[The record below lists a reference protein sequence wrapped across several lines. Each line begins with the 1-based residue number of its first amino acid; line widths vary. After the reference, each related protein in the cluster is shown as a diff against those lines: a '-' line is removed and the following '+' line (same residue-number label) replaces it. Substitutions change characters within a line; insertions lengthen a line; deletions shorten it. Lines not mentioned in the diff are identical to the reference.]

1 MKNFIK
7 MDKLMVS
14 EMNKMAMPMI
24 FNSVIGMLIGLMDMA
39 MIGRIS
45 LEAFGAVGLIST
57 TINSITGVLGAIS
70 IAFNIAGARYKGQ
83 HNQSGLQEGFLA
95 GSCLAL
101 IIGLV
106 FWAVCLC
113 FGTSLLQWTY
123 GLEGNILK
131 ESVNYLN
138 AFSMTLGLNMLLFM
152 HSALFKILNKTKY
165 LFIGNITATI
175 TNVILNYILIFG
187 KLGIEPMGVKGA
199 GIGSVIALT
208 LNLVIYIVIVQR
220 HRFVSYGILSIKK
233 LASVG
238 RVLIKHSF
246 PLMGQE
252 VLESTILVI
261 CINAILSRIG
271 VLEVSI
277 YTFLLGVTNILLMP
291 MYAYASASLTF
302 VSEHHGK
309 RDYNNL
315 IRIPKHALAL
325 ALRWCVSL
333 GIGIW
338 IFKDPLAHGITNDT
352 DLITHSII
360 YLPIAIMTYLCTIPN
375 TIYKYSL
382 QGVGQEKWVFLN
394 ATVINMLGILLIYML
409 SNLIGWGMVGVYIG
423 LGVNYIVLSVRH
435 YSRYH
440 YRIMVINS

>member
-1 MKNFIK
+1 
-7 MDKLMVS
+7 
-14 EMNKMAMPMI
+14 
-24 FNSVIGMLIGLMDMA
+24 
-39 MIGRIS
+39 
-45 LEAFGAVGLIST
+45 
-57 TINSITGVLGAIS
+57 
-70 IAFNIAGARYKGQ
+70 
-83 HNQSGLQEGFLA
+83 
-95 GSCLAL
+95 
-101 IIGLV
+101 
-106 FWAVCLC
+106 
-113 FGTSLLQWTY
+113 
-123 GLEGNILK
+123 
-131 ESVNYLN
+131 
-138 AFSMTLGLNMLLFM
+138 MLLFM

-187 KLGIEPMGVKGA
+187 KLGIKPMGVKGA

-352 DLITHSII
+352 DLITHSIN

-394 ATVINMLGILLIYML
+394 ATVFNMLGILLIYML

-435 YSRYH
+435 YIRYH
-440 YRIMVINS
+440 YKVAVIKS